1 MLSLHAS
8 CTFHACSFSTAT
20 GVWSWLAIEVLK
32 YQRFPFHR
40 HKGIVIALCIA
51 PPVVCAVGLMILR
64 HCIDKQQQQQQHV
77 ISDKA
82 D

>member
-8 CTFHACSFSTAT
+8 ITFHKFKFSTAT

-40 HKGIVIALCIA
+40 HKGIVVALCIA
-51 PPVVCAVGLMILR
+51 PPVVCAVGLIIIQ
-64 HCIDKQQQQQQHV
+64 HCIDKQQQQQQLV

-82 D
+82 E